1 MLRQK
6 VMSGVLR
13 FSQWVGRERK
23 ESRYLPHPSTWLNG
37 RRWEDVLEV
46 QEPILTNQ
54 TRSIVSA
61 TEGFLRQ
68 VKGGQS

>member
-6 VMSGVLR
+6 VMAGVLR
-13 FSQWVGRERK
+13 FSQWLARERK